1 VPFEEAPATSPLTP
15 PPAEE
20 ATPAGS
26 PTGDA
31 DPPPALPFK
40 TSVATQGP
48 TRLPAIPAPVRAPQ
62 RDIKRPVQGDDPP
75 PPFPLAIN

>member
-1 VPFEEAPATSPLTP
+1 VPFEEAPATTPLTP

-20 ATPAGS
+20 AAPEGS

-40 TSVATQGP
+40 TSVAARAQVRP
-48 TRLPAIPAPVRAPQ
+48 TAVPVRAPQ
-62 RDIKRPVQGDDPP
+62 RNIKRQVQGDDPP
-75 PPFPLAIN
+75 PPFPLASN